1 LRGGRK
7 DINKEKMSRKFTK
20 RNKQGIKTR
29 STLLTGIEK
38 MKMYHR
44 QAKTN
49 VRLTRTNSV
58 EKTLDNMLKWL
69 SAVEKCPPRH
79 YGKVWN
85 DEKQQIVEQCRR
97 MYLDAQHY
105 ATTQSDALMGDHRGE
120 KKRDGQDGDGR
131 FMPLSR
137 LRWNMATAKW
147 DFTNQVTTGK
157 NPYWTAQ
164 KTSPVRTL
172 KGAERDQAYLEYCD
186 KKNAKIRQTWDAM
199 RKVVQPYQPAEAR
212 TGPVGGPTVFNYK
225 DIPNQPQHGRVK
237 SGN

>member
-1 LRGGRK
+1 
-7 DINKEKMSRKFTK
+7 
-20 RNKQGIKTR
+20 
-29 STLLTGIEK
+29 

-49 VRLTRTNSV
+49 IRLTRTNSI

-85 DEKQQIVEQCRR
+85 DEKQKIVDQCRR

-105 ATTQSDALMGDHRGE
+105 ARTQSDAFMGDHRGD
-120 KKRDGQDGDGR
+120 KRRDGQDGDGR

-157 NPYWTAQ
+157 NPYWNDDEA
-164 KTSPVRTL
+164 KRKRPVRTL
-172 KGAERDQAYLEYCD
+172 EGAEKGRAYTAYYTR
-186 KKNAKIRQTWDAM
+186 KNANIRQTWDAM
-199 RKVVQPYQPAEAR
+199 RKIVTEY
-212 TGPVGGPTVFNYK
+212 
-225 DIPNQPQHGRVK
+225 K
-237 SGN
+237 SGY

>member
-1 LRGGRK
+1 
-7 DINKEKMSRKFTK
+7 MSRKFTK

-105 ATTQSDALMGDHRGE
+105 ATTQSDAFMGDHRGE

-131 FMPLSR
+131 FVPLSR

-164 KTSPVRTL
+164 KTRPVRTL
-172 KGAERDQAYLEYCD
+172 TDNEAGLAYSDYCD

-199 RKVVQPYQPAEAR
+199 RKVVQPYSEWEPAKPR
-212 TGPVGGPTVFNYK
+212 TGPVDGPTHFK
-225 DIPNQPQHGRVK
+225 LSELKNQPQHGKVK
-237 SGN
+237 NGY

>member
-1 LRGGRK
+1 
-7 DINKEKMSRKFTK
+7 MSRKFTK
-20 RNKQGIKTR
+20 RNKKGIRTK
-29 STLLTGIEK
+29 STLLDGLKKI
-38 MKMYHR
+38 KMYHR
-44 QAKTN
+44 QATANVNLTKTYDK
-49 VRLTRTNSV
+49 
-58 EKTLDNMLKWL
+58 EGTLNRMAIWL
-69 SAVEKCPPRH
+69 MAVEKCPPRH

-85 DEKQQIVEQCRR
+85 DEKQKIVDQCRR
-97 MYLDAQHY
+97 LYLDAQRLAQY
-105 ATTQSDALMGDHRGE
+105 QADQFMGIRRNRSDLKGS
-120 KKRDGQDGDGR
+120 DGDGR

-164 KTSPVRTL
+164 KTRPVRTL
-172 KGAERDQAYLEYCD
+172 TDNEAGLAYSDYCD

>member
-1 LRGGRK
+1 
-7 DINKEKMSRKFTK
+7 MSRKFTK

-44 QAKTN
+44 EARTN

-69 SAVEKCPPRH
+69 TAVEKCPPRH

-97 MYLDAQHY
+97 MYMDAQHY
-105 ATTQSDALMGDHRGE
+105 AKTQSDAFMGFTRQKKDRGA
-120 KKRDGQDGDGR
+120 GADGDGR
-131 FMPLSR
+131 FMPMSR

-147 DFTNQVTTGK
+147 DFTNRPTIGS
-157 NPYWTAQ
+157 NPYWDADQ
-164 KTSPVRTL
+164 AKRKRPVRTL
-172 KGAERDQAYLEYCD
+172 KGAEKDQAYSDYCD
-186 KKNAKIRQTWDAM
+186 NKNPAVRDTWDAM
-199 RKVVQPYQPAEAR
+199 RKVVQI
-212 TGPVGGPTVFNYK
+212 TNGKTVFNESPFSEWKQNYK
-225 DIPNQPQHGRVK
+225 PMKDNKGYHVGYY
-237 SGN
+237 